1 MSLPNKPRSFKKG
14 RDDRVGLTALGAD
27 PDRARQDQLDLLH
40 EVTNAKDVEGYRYL
54 RNLDLAVGSSGFAT
68 WYMISSSFPLIAA
81 AIGPLANMC
90 AIAALTEPWLYY
102 PSHSRPKDN
111 GGTKYD
117 TIKDKPYITA
127 LNAVSLLMGVLSNL
141 SLLMNFAGRINYS
154 FSQAFSIGG
163 FFCAGIILM
172 CLTMICKYVLL
183 NDELGLTSSFWH
195 AVLTA
200 TCYFAASLLLLINE
214 IGHLRGY
221 YGATFNLSKAQRSL
235 MLQNIAL
242 VVWIASGA
250 GLFQYLM
257 DLSYPDALY
266 LCQVSLLTIGLG
278 DIHPLRVVSR
288 ALMIPF
294 ALIGTLMLG
303 LIIASIRSMI
313 LSSSSETLTW
323 NYAERNRKKEMR
335 NLKDN
340 VEEYNERDGFDKMR
354 EFHNKA
360 ESYKTWL
367 HLFFSFMIF
376 AAFLT
381 LGALCFYL
389 VEEDWTY
396 FDGIYFCCLCLLTI
410 GYGDPAPSSTV
421 GRSFF
426 IVWSMAAVPMMT
438 ILISSMG
445 DTIIRQVM
453 QLSDRLGDW
462 ALEFHGFGLPSV
474 STRSQEAI
482 NDASTAATV
491 AGDGDSQSPP
501 GFHRRALS
509 LFKYS
514 RRSTNNT
521 STDDSNK
528 DSNKDQPGSTSSD
541 ADSVCEKVPEV
552 VDDFPTGDYLQDLS
566 STIVELTLALQRTFN
581 KEVNE
586 PHYKYSF
593 DEWKR
598 MLRLCSRL
606 LYLRNPEAFKKK
618 KMSPDERADRVMQ
631 GDTEGDSEIEE
642 EICSI
647 TSILEDDQNE
657 QAKETMEK
665 EGLPIPDYMN
675 RHTHSHPGAAGMNSV
690 SSVGDIISQS
700 RNNLTSA
707 NSNKAQPEIKFK
719 EPKKPSEGKQSS
731 ETTHQGRNP
740 HAYPNNPLPPADPE
754 KLQEAKDHVEKHVS
768 EILPHYWLSDLS
780 PLRFPVREVRIFNK
794 KYLNTLEA
802 VSLLLKKALEDAEG
816 G

>member
-1 MSLPNKPRSFKKG
+1 M
-14 RDDRVGLTALGAD
+14 GLTALGAD

-40 EVTNAKDVEGYRYL
+40 QVTNAKDVEGYRYL
-54 RNLDLAVGSSGFAT
+54 RNLDLTVGSSGFAT

-102 PSHSRPKDN
+102 PDHSYPKDN

-141 SLLMNFAGRINYS
+141 SLLMNFAGRINYT
-154 FSQAFSIGG
+154 FSQVFSIGG
-163 FFCAGIILM
+163 FFFAGVILM
-172 CLTMICKYVLL
+172 SLTIICKYVLL

-214 IGHLRGY
+214 IGHLKGY
-221 YGATFNLSKAQRSL
+221 YGATFNLSKAQRSV

-278 DIHPLRVVSR
+278 DIHPLRDVSR

-294 ALIGTLMLG
+294 ALIGTLILG

-313 LSSSSETLTW
+313 LTSSSETLTW

-340 VEEYNERDGFDKMR
+340 VEAYNERDGFDKMR
-354 EFHNKA
+354 EFHDKA
-360 ESYKTWL
+360 ESYRMWL
-367 HLFFSFMIF
+367 HLFFSGVVFG
-376 AAFLT
+376 AFLT

-462 ALEFHGFGLPSV
+462 ALEFHGFGLPRV

-482 NDASTAATV
+482 NDATAAATV
-491 AGDGDSQSPP
+491 AGDGDSLSPP
-501 GFHRRALS
+501 GFHHRALS
-509 LFKYS
+509 LFKYT
-514 RRSTNNT
+514 RRLTNN
-521 STDDSNK
+521 SSVDNNNN
-528 DSNKDQPGSTSSD
+528 NKDQPGSTSSD
-541 ADSVCEKVPEV
+541 AESECEKVPEP

-598 MLRLCSRL
+598 MLKLCSRL

-665 EGLPIPDYMN
+665 EGLPIPEYMN
-675 RHTHSHPGAAGMNSV
+675 SHHNHSHGGASGLHSV
-690 SSVGDIISQS
+690 SSVGDVISQS
-700 RNNLTSA
+700 RGKENRGKENRG
-707 NSNKAQPEIKFK
+707 KEPEIKFK
-719 EPKKPSEGKQSS
+719 EPKKPSEANQASDNQQDQNKPD
-731 ETTHQGRNP
+731 T
-740 HAYPNNPLPPADPE
+740 YPNNPLPEADPE
-754 KLQEAKDHVEKHVS
+754 KLKEAKDHVEKHVS

-780 PLRFPVREVRIFNK
+780 PLRFPVREVRIFHK

-802 VSLLLKKALEDAEG
+802 VSLLMKKALDDAEG

>member
-1 MSLPNKPRSFKKG
+1 MELPKKPRSFKKG

-27 PDRARQDQLDLLH
+27 PEKARQDQLDLLH
-40 EVTNAKDVEGYRYL
+40 QVTNAKDVEGYRYL
-54 RNLDLAVGSSGFAT
+54 RNLDLNVGSSGFAT

-102 PSHSRPKDN
+102 PSHSYPKDN

-117 TIKDKPYITA
+117 TIGDKPWVTA
-127 LNAVSLLMGVLSNL
+127 LNAVSLLMGVMSNL
-141 SLLMNFAGRINYS
+141 SLLMNFAGRINYT
-154 FSQAFSIGG
+154 FSQVFSIGG
-163 FFCAGIILM
+163 FFSAGVILM
-172 CLTMICKYVLL
+172 ALTMICKYVLL
-183 NDELGLTSSFWH
+183 NDELGLTSSYWH

-200 TCYFAASLLLLINE
+200 ACYFAASLLLFINE
-214 IGHLRGY
+214 IGHLKGY

-278 DIHPLRVVSR
+278 DLHPLRVVSR

-313 LSSSSETLTW
+313 LTSSSETLTW
-323 NYAERNRKKEMR
+323 NYAERSRKKEMR
-335 NLKDN
+335 NLKDSSST
-340 VEEYNERDGFDKMR
+340 YNERDGFDKMR
-354 EFHNKA
+354 EFHQKA
-360 ESYKTWL
+360 ESYRTWL
-367 HLFFSFMIF
+367 HLFFAGVIF
-376 AAFLT
+376 AGFLT

-410 GYGDPAPSSTV
+410 GYGDPAPNSTV

-445 DTIIRQVM
+445 DTIIRKVM
-453 QLSDRLGDW
+453 EMSDRLGDW
-462 ALEFHGFGLPSV
+462 ALEFHGFGLPRV
-474 STRSQEAI
+474 STRSQEAM
-482 NDASTAATV
+482 NDATSATAV
-491 AGDGDSQSPP
+491 AGDGDSESPP
-501 GFHRRALS
+501 GFHHRAMS
-509 LFKYS
+509 LFKYT
-514 RRSTNNT
+514 RRNTNGGNGNGNGN
-521 STDDSNK
+521 DNDNNGNNNGDNDK
-528 DSNKDQPGSTSSD
+528 ENPGSTSSD
-541 ADSVCEKVPEV
+541 ADSICDKVPEP
-552 VDDFPTGDYLQDLS
+552 VDNFPTGDYLQDLS

-598 MLRLCSRL
+598 MLKLCSRL
-606 LYLRNPEAFKKK
+606 LYLRNPEAFRKK
-618 KMSPDERADRVMQ
+618 KMSPDERADKVMQ

-647 TSILEDDQNE
+647 TSILQDDQNE

-665 EGLPIPDYMN
+665 EGLPIPPNMQN
-675 RHTHSHPGAAGMNSV
+675 SSAPGMNSV
-690 SSVGDIISQS
+690 NSVGDIINAS
-700 RNNLTSA
+700 RNNLR
-707 NSNKAQPEIKFK
+707 NPDGREPEIKFQ
-719 EPKKPSEGKQSS
+719 EPQKQAKDSDQHH
-731 ETTHQGRNP
+731 TK
-740 HAYPNNPLPPADPE
+740 NNPLPTADPE
-754 KLQEAKDHVEKHVS
+754 KLHEAREHVDKHVS

-802 VSLLLKKALEDAEG
+802 VALLMKKALEDAERG
-816 G
+816 

>member
-1 MSLPNKPRSFKKG
+1 MELPKKPRSFKKG

-27 PDRARQDQLDLLH
+27 PEKARQDQLDLLH
-40 EVTNAKDVEGYRYL
+40 QVTNAKDVEGYRYL
-54 RNLDLAVGSSGFAT
+54 RNLDLKVGSSGFAT

-90 AIAALTEPWLYY
+90 AIAALAEPWLYY
-102 PSHSRPKDN
+102 PSHSYPKDN

-117 TIKDKPYITA
+117 TIKDKPWITA

-141 SLLMNFAGRINYS
+141 SLLMNFAGRINYT
-154 FSQAFSIGG
+154 FSQVFSIGG
-163 FFCAGIILM
+163 FFFAGVILM
-172 CLTMICKYVLL
+172 ALTMICKYVLL
-183 NDELGLTSSFWH
+183 TDELGLTSSFWH

-200 TCYFAASLLLLINE
+200 ACYFASSLLLFINE
-214 IGHLRGY
+214 VGHLKGY

-235 MLQNIAL
+235 MLQNISL

-278 DIHPLRVVSR
+278 DLHPLRVVSR

-313 LSSSSETLTW
+313 LTSSSETLTW
-323 NYAERNRKKEMR
+323 NHAERNRKREIK
-335 NLKDN
+335 NLN
-340 VEEYNERDGFDKMR
+340 NNSTSYNERDGFDKMR
-354 EFHNKA
+354 EFHSKA
-360 ESYKTWL
+360 ETYRTWL
-367 HLFFSFMIF
+367 HLFFAGVFF

-410 GYGDPAPSSTV
+410 GYGDPAPNSTV

-445 DTIIRQVM
+445 DTIILKAM
-453 QLSDRLGDW
+453 EMSDRLGDW
-462 ALEFHGFGLPSV
+462 ALEFHGFRLPSV
-474 STRSQEAI
+474 STRSRE
-482 NDASTAATV
+482 NLNESTTAASV
-491 AGDGDSQSPP
+491 AEDDGPDSPP
-501 GFHRRALS
+501 GFHHRALS
-509 LFKYS
+509 LF
-514 RRSTNNT
+514 RSTRKNTNNT
-521 STDDSNK
+521 NNNK
-528 DSNKDQPGSTSSD
+528 DDNNKKRESSSSD
-541 ADSVCEKVPEV
+541 SVYEKAPEP
-552 VDDFPTGDYLQDLS
+552 VDNFPSGDYLQDLS
-566 STIVELTLALQRTFN
+566 NTIVELTLALQRTFN
-581 KEVNE
+581 REVND

-598 MLRLCSRL
+598 MLKLCSRL
-606 LYLRNPEAFKKK
+606 IYLRNPEAFKNK

-631 GDTEGDSEIEE
+631 GDSEGDSEIEE

-647 TSILEDDQNE
+647 TSILQNDQDE
-657 QAKETMEK
+657 QAKETLEK
-665 EGLPIPDYMN
+665 AGLPTSGNSKN
-675 RHTHSHPGAAGMNSV
+675 RGNSV
-690 SSVGDIISQS
+690 GEIINAS
-700 RNNLTSA
+700 RNHSKQSGDGSGSEAKPSTA
-707 NSNKAQPEIKFK
+707 NEPEIKFQ
-719 EPKKPSEGKQSS
+719 EPKKPSESNG
-731 ETTHQGRNP
+731 
-740 HAYPNNPLPPADPE
+740 LPPADE
-754 KLQEAKDHVEKHVS
+754 VEQEVHDQVERHVS
-768 EILPHYWLSDLS
+768 EIMPHYWLSDLS

-802 VSLLLKKALEDAEG
+802 VSLLMKKALDEAEG